1 MIGILFKLFRCYI
14 YKFNILKC
22 NNNNSPILNRT
33 SNINS
38 SNRSKA
44 LDRGSRIPKIM
55 VMIVVVIV
63 VKEIVIVVIQEITVN
78 WVVMDLNHLI

>member
-1 MIGILFKLFRCYI
+1 MIDELFKQFRCYI

-22 NNNNSPILNRT
+22 NNNRFPILNSN

-38 SNRSKA
+38 RIKSKA
-44 LDRGSRIPKIM
+44 LDRGSSITKIM
-55 VMIVVVIV
+55 MMFVVLIV

-78 WVVMDLNHLI
+78 